1 MLCCDAFHWCGG
13 FCSPKSRCN
22 RILTRVPSEGNE
34 NPKKKQNKKI
44 DEEEEEG
51 KPGFPC
57 GLTFNCD
64 DQVCLRFP
72 ASFDLSATLS

>member
-1 MLCCDAFHWCGG
+1 VAFVA
-13 FCSPKSRCN
+13 SNRAAIASSRAYQA
-22 RILTRVPSEGNE
+22 REMKIQ
-34 NPKKKQNKKI
+34 KKKQNKKI

-57 GLTFNCD
+57 GLTFHYDN
-64 DQVCLRFP
+64 QVCLRFP